1 VTLGVKAITFG
12 RVEQKQGGASD
23 GQRAARDKKRK
34 AQEQF
39 GVAWVEEQVEE
50 RTSNPE
56 FAGKLMFD
64 REQMTSEEVR
74 IAVDRDVLAWV
85 IDELD
90 KVPAGSAEDTILAKV
105 EDRLMDMKRG
115 TYAMP
120 SPLAVVNG

>member
-1 VTLGVKAITFG
+1 
-12 RVEQKQGGASD
+12 
-23 GQRAARDKKRK
+23 
-34 AQEQF
+34 
-39 GVAWVEEQVEE
+39 
-50 RTSNPE
+50 
-56 FAGKLMFD
+56 
-64 REQMTSEEVR
+64 MTSEEVR
-74 IAVDRDVLAWV
+74 ISVDRDVLAWV